1 MTAVSAR
8 HCVVDT
14 TAQLCVDTVLLCEG
28 YLLPKP
34 VFSVIE
40 QLKAKTVSKF
50 VQNSR
55 FEPTLF
61 TVLCAQLSAN
71 TVFVFAP
78 CVYFAARGFLPA
90 AKYAFS

>member
-55 FEPTLF
+55 FKPTLF

-78 CVYFAARGFLPA
+78 FGYFVARGFLPA